1 MSVVSRLRRSSRTLP
16 VRLKV
21 DSKDIVEAGTVST
34 SLASI
39 ERIG

>member
-1 MSVVSRLRRSSRTLP
+1 MSVVSRRHRSSRTLLA
-16 VRLKV
+16 RLKV
-21 DSKDIVEAGTVST
+21 DAEDTVEAETIST